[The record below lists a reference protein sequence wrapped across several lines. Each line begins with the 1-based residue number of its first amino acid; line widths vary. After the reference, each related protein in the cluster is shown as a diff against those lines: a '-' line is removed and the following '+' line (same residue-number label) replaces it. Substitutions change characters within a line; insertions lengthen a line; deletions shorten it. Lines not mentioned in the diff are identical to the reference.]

1 MKKSKKTIN
10 IMLLLAATILVLYFM
25 LRDNYDAIIHEIVN
39 INLFYLIIALI
50 FIFGYWFFK
59 AIILYDVSK
68 TFKEKYT
75 FKKAFRIQLLTH
87 FFNAITPFASGGQP
101 FQLYSLKK
109 DGFNYNDGT
118 NIVMQEFIIY
128 QLSLV
133 TLGIIAIIYNAIFE
147 LFPEVKLLEYLVAL
161 GFLINF
167 FVIVVLFILAY
178 FKKVDQFLVKITIN
192 LLIKFHIVKKNKK
205 EETLNK
211 WDEHIERFNVG
222 AHKLTENKL
231 RFIKLYLLSL
241 VALVLLYLI
250 PCVLLYGMGD
260 FTSVTPIKAIIAS
273 AYVMLIGSFVPIP
286 GGTGGLEY
294 GFIAFYGNFIT
305 GPVLSALML
314 IWRVVTY
321 YFGLIIGA
329 IMVNIRGKS
338 IE

>member
-1 MKKSKKTIN
+1 
-10 IMLLLAATILVLYFM
+10 
-25 LRDNYDAIIHEIVN
+25 
-39 INLFYLIIALI
+39 
-50 FIFGYWFFK
+50 
-59 AIILYDVSK
+59 
-68 TFKEKYT
+68 
-75 FKKAFRIQLLTH
+75 
-87 FFNAITPFASGGQP
+87 
-101 FQLYSLKK
+101 
-109 DGFNYNDGT
+109 
-118 NIVMQEFIIY
+118 MQEFIIY

-321 YFGLIIGA
+321 YFGLILGA